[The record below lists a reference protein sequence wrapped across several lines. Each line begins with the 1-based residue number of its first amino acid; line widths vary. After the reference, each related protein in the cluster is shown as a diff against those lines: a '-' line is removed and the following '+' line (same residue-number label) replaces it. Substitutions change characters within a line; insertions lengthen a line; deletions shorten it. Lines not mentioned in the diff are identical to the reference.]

1 MELSARNKLK
11 GTIEEIVKGSV
22 MAKVKVNIGGG
33 NVVSSLISVDSVD
46 ELQLK
51 IGDEVYAIVKSTEVM
66 IGK

>member
-11 GTIEEIVKGSV
+11 GTIEEIVKGAV

>member
-1 MELSARNKLK
+1 MELSARNKLQ
-11 GTIEEIVKGSV
+11 GTIEEIVKGAV

-46 ELQLK
+46 ELNLK
-51 IGDEVYAIVKSTEVM
+51 VGDNVYAIVKSTEVM